1 MKVGLVFFKK
11 NNNKSTK
18 HAASVE
24 ADWARGRLQ
33 GWPGFARSAARVA
46 AGSVARARRGAQAG
60 RAPGTRLLLLFSCR
74 PSRNGG
80 EGAGARAKASH
91 CHSAATGGD
100 RADSRRARPLPY
112 VCIKKRSPTP
122 AHFCFLSQ
130 QWPLRFEQVGVDVR
144 VSTSLASCKARRR
157 ETLRTQAPR
166 ARLSPPGAPEPRGPE
181 VLRAAGEG
189 RCGPR
194 PRPRLCGGGP
204 GAATGRGRAAGT
216 RPWRDLPCPR
226 RLNRGRRRIIPG
238 HFSETSEHDLF
249 LTVSYY
255 PGLGR
260 DF

>member
-1 MKVGLVFFKK
+1 MAWSSLKK
-11 NNNKSTK
+11 KKSIDETCG
-18 HAASVE
+18 E
-24 ADWARGRLQ
+24 CRGRLGARPPAGVAWVRSQ
-33 GWPGFARSAARVA
+33 RGSGRRGERRRGRGGARRRAERRGLGFCFFSVAVRAGMEGKGQARGPKRATAAAR
-46 AGSVARARRGAQAG
+46 
-60 RAPGTRLLLLFSCR
+60 PL
-74 PSRNGG
+74 
-80 EGAGARAKASH
+80 
-91 CHSAATGGD
+91 AATASD
-100 RADSRRARPLPY
+100 CRRARPLPY

-194 PRPRLCGGGP
+194 PRPRLCSGGP

-238 HFSETSEHDLF
+238 HFSETYEHDLF

>member
-1 MKVGLVFFKK
+1 MRRVSRPTGRAAACRGGLGSLAARLGSPRGASRGRGGARRRAERRGLGFCFF
-11 NNNKSTK
+11 
-18 HAASVE
+18 SVAVRAGME
-24 ADWARGRLQ
+24 GKGQARGPKRATAT
-33 GWPGFARSAARVA
+33 AR
-46 AGSVARARRGAQAG
+46 
-60 RAPGTRLLLLFSCR
+60 PL
-74 PSRNGG
+74 
-80 EGAGARAKASH
+80 
-91 CHSAATGGD
+91 AATASG
-100 RADSRRARPLPY
+100 SRRARPLPY

-238 HFSETSEHDLF
+238 HFSETYEHDLF